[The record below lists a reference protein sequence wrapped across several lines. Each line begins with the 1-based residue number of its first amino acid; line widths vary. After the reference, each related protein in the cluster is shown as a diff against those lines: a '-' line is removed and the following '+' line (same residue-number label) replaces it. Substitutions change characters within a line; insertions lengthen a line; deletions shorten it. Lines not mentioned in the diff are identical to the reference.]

1 MGSSDSNPEVD
12 VSNTTG
18 LRVAADVV
26 PVTRAVKFGV
36 GFEDAEVG
44 LMERRAE
51 GE

>member
-1 MGSSDSNPEVD
+1 MWPVRLALSKTRLGLAPEVD

-36 GFEDAEVG
+36 D
-44 LMERRAE
+44 
-51 GE
+51 